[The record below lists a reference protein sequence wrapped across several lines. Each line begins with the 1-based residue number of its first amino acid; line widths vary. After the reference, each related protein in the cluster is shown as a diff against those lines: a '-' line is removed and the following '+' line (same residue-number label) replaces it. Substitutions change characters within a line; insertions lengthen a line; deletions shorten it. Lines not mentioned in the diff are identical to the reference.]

1 VESAEWGFAGNPG
14 APGFAIYDFRFMIGG
29 DRLTG
34 RRGLDKVA
42 GEMEQAGRNQAETV
56 CVFHFI
62 QYASPPEAGK
72 RRIKLYNHCWAG
84 NMLQ

>member
-1 VESAEWGFAGNPG
+1 LQ
-14 APGFAIYDFRFMIGG
+14 AIPARRDLRFMIGG

-56 CVFHFI
+56 SSTPEVCGDKMYRFI
-62 QYASPPEAGK
+62 QYAIGV
-72 RRIKLYNHCWAG
+72 
-84 NMLQ
+84 

>member
-1 VESAEWGFAGNPG
+1 
-14 APGFAIYDFRFMIGG
+14 MIGG

-56 CVFHFI
+56 SSTPEVCGDKMYRFI
-62 QYASPPEAGK
+62 QYAIGV
-72 RRIKLYNHCWAG
+72 
-84 NMLQ
+84 